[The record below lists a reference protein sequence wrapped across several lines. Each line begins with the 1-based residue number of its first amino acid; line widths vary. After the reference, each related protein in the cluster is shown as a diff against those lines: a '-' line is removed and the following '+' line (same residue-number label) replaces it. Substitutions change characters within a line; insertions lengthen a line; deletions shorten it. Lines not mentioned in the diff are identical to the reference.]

1 MVTTTSSRLDIST
14 LDSPDMEL
22 SLLRLAWCEILRL
35 PGLVGEYRGH
45 VTSCPPITAHLLGR
59 LSTLP
64 PPDSWVRT
72 PGVDRDRGSDMARR
86 GAGSRGLQLT
96 RCGSTRDQGL
106 VFTGGRDQHQ
116 EGSSGVQG
124 GARPHTRKWRAGA
137 GSGPGAGASWPPSA
151 AHLLSPGRGGRGGGG
166 CIKHV
171 WPGEKETRYDGRVS
185 SCLLLSPPTS
195 SMSPGGH
202 WAHCPGPG
210 GHMCR
215 WMVE

>member
-1 MVTTTSSRLDIST
+1 MTRWRQTLSMVTTTSSRLDIST

-86 GAGSRGLQLT
+86 GAGSRGLQLA
-96 RCGSTRDQGL
+96 RGGSTRDQGWCL
-106 VFTGGRDQHQ
+106 Q
-116 EGSSGVQG
+116 EAETSTRRGAAECRG
-124 GARPHTRKWRAGA
+124 GARPHTRK
-137 GSGPGAGASWPPSA
+137 
-151 AHLLSPGRGGRGGGG
+151 
-166 CIKHV
+166 
-171 WPGEKETRYDGRVS
+171 
-185 SCLLLSPPTS
+185 
-195 SMSPGGH
+195 
-202 WAHCPGPG
+202 
-210 GHMCR
+210 
-215 WMVE
+215 

>member
-35 PGLVGEYRGH
+35 PGLVGECRGH

-96 RCGSTRDQGL
+96 RGGSTRDQGWCL
-106 VFTGGRDQHQ
+106 Q
-116 EGSSGVQG
+116 EAETSTRRGQRSGAAELG
-124 GARPHTRKWRAGA
+124 HTP
-137 GSGPGAGASWPPSA
+137 GSGEQELAAGQEQGPAGHHQLRTSF
-151 AHLLSPGRGGRGGGG
+151 LLAEARARRWRLHQTCLARGKRDE
-166 CIKHV
+166 I
-171 WPGEKETRYDGRVS
+171 
-185 SCLLLSPPTS
+185 
-195 SMSPGGH
+195 
-202 WAHCPGPG
+202 
-210 GHMCR
+210 
-215 WMVE
+215 

>member
-45 VTSCPPITAHLLGR
+45 VTSSPPITAHLLGR

-86 GAGSRGLQLT
+86 GAGARGLQLT
-96 RCGSTRDQGL
+96 RGGSTGDQGL
-106 VFTGGRDQHQ
+106 VFTGGCRDQHQ
-116 EGSSGVQG
+116 EGAAEWCG
-124 GARPHTRKWRAGA
+124 GAQPHIRK
-137 GSGPGAGASWPPSA
+137 
-151 AHLLSPGRGGRGGGG
+151 
-166 CIKHV
+166 
-171 WPGEKETRYDGRVS
+171 
-185 SCLLLSPPTS
+185 
-195 SMSPGGH
+195 
-202 WAHCPGPG
+202 
-210 GHMCR
+210 
-215 WMVE
+215 